1 MSALSVICDDSR
13 SVQKVRATTL
23 ASSRSCLSKMLGEL
37 LKSQPAGPFLA
48 MNLLA
53 SSLR

>member
-37 LKSQPAGPFLA
+37 LKSQPRRTI
-48 MNLLA
+48 
-53 SSLR
+53 SSDESLGV